1 MWDVNFGATDA
12 VTTFRK
18 PAETSGFAKWVT
30 EKAEHPGDGQSKRMF
45 MDMEIEQQALK
56 GLESSVQAAPER
68 VKNNLLRAQ
77 ATGNDVYFE
86 AAERDMA
93 SHWKQFIEP
102 NWPTDV
108 DLSYVL
114 EIAPGHGRNS
124 AKLRSMGAAKI
135 VGVDINEGNIQFLRN
150 RFHTDPTMFF
160 YKTNGL
166 AIPSGVEVGVT
177 FVYCFD
183 AMVHFDKEVI
193 GAYLKEVSRLMKP
206 GAKGLI
212 HHSKAPE
219 CPKTLPN
226 GFCSRPDQ
234 LGNDPAN
241 PHQRNANSKE
251 EFAKMAREAQYSYQT
266 C

>member
-1 MWDVNFGATDA
+1 
-12 VTTFRK
+12 
-18 PAETSGFAKWVT
+18 
-30 EKAEHPGDGQSKRMF
+30 
-45 MDMEIEQQALK
+45 
-56 GLESSVQAAPER
+56 
-68 VKNNLLRAQ
+68 
-77 ATGNDVYFE
+77 
-86 AAERDMA
+86 
-93 SHWKQFIEP
+93 
-102 NWPTDV
+102 
-108 DLSYVL
+108 
-114 EIAPGHGRNS
+114 
-124 AKLRSMGAAKI
+124 
-135 VGVDINEGNIQFLRN
+135 
-150 RFHTDPTMFF
+150 MFF

-212 HHSKAPE
+212 HHSQAPE

-251 EFAKMAREAQYSYQT
+251 EFAKMAREAGLEIISQ
-266 C
+266 